1 MEPLKNAYHR
11 PFFNAFLNALEEVVP
26 ELNKIDFLAAIFIP
40 EWENL
45 ELKGRMHHIAKVL
58 HLFLNPDFKIA
69 IDQIKTLIP
78 VLERHQISGGFE
90 YLFLPDYV
98 EMFGQ
103 KHLVE
108 SIASF
113 EVITPF
119 ISCEFAIRPFI
130 TNYPKYVMAKLLE
143 WSFHSNFHI
152 RRLASEGCRPRLPW
166 GMALTEFKKDP
177 SPILPI
183 LENLINDDE
192 LYVRKS
198 VANNL
203 NDIAKDH
210 PEILIVFTEKHIGET
225 DKTDWTLKH
234 ANRNLLKQ
242 AEPRIMKAFGFGN
255 IHQIDIQEVKTNTN
269 KVCLGDYLHFSF
281 DVINNSKLE
290 TLIRLEYAVY
300 YLKQNGSLSKK
311 IFQISEKKYPPY
323 SINKVRRKQH
333 FKPITTRTY
342 HYGLHKIAV
351 IANGKEFDTLEF
363 NLHE

>member
-1 MEPLKNAYHR
+1 MEPLKNAYHQK
-11 PFFNAFLNALEEVVP
+11 FFNAFLNALEEVIP
-26 ELNKIDFLAAIFIP
+26 TLNKVDFLDFIFIS
-40 EWENL
+40 EWDSM
-45 ELKGRMHHIAKVL
+45 ELKARMHHIAKAL
-58 HLFLNPDFKIA
+58 HHHLNPDFRIA
-69 IDQIKTLIP
+69 IDQIKSLIP
-78 VLERHQISGGFE
+78 VLEKHQIPGGFE

-103 KHLVE
+103 EHLEE

-113 EVITPF
+113 EIITPY

-130 TNYPKYVMAKLLE
+130 TEHPKYVMAKMLE
-143 WSFHSNFHI
+143 WSFHTNFHI

-177 SPILPI
+177 SIILPI
-183 LENLINDDE
+183 LENLINDE
-192 LYVRKS
+192 EIYVRKS

-203 NDIAKDH
+203 NDISKDH
-210 PEILIVFTEKHIGET
+210 TEVLIAFTEKHIGET

-255 IHQIDIQEVKTNTN
+255 IQQIDIQEVKINTTE
-269 KVCLGDYLHFSF
+269 VYLGDYLHFSF
-281 DVINNSKLE
+281 DVINNSKLD

-300 YLKQNGSLSKK
+300 YLKKNGSLSKK
-311 IFQISEKKYPPY
+311 IFQISEKKYAPY
-323 SINKVRRKQH
+323 SIQKIDRKQH
-333 FKPITTRTY
+333 FKPITTRKY

-351 IANGKEFDTLEF
+351 IANGKEFDSIEF
-363 NLHE
+363 DLYE